1 MRAATKNNI
10 CNITYLIGYS
20 IVILTVVFF
29 SLNLIS
35 FFFFNLFFEGGGV
48 GLFFLYNENDC
59 VGKSIN

>member
-35 FFFFNLFFEGGGV
+35 FFFFNLFFEGRGGWV
-48 GLFFLYNENDC
+48 IFSL
-59 VGKSIN
+59 